1 MEDFGIECVIFATR
15 EREMPKKVQKTLIQ
29 QVGKGLTCCCIFAK
43 MVPETTTPN
52 ASRAM
57 RRTTAMAKNLAGALG
72 LVLTLPLS
80 FAAGAERPHAHVS
93 ALAAYA
99 QSASILDAW
108 RDYALA
114 DLTRGFDWADNGG
127 VAPQAP
133 GLFERGIAPSPWQF
147 NGNGSTASPLSVIF
161 LKTKAADTPLASV
174 DQSSL
179 LRDYT
184 PGLQRYLLAPSYALH
199 WGDASSVSVSAIFA
213 YQRFA
218 GLGLGI
224 ANVPLQSGVAP
235 ALAPTM
241 VDKYAGSYGTGL
253 RVDFESRLSERVSW
267 QVGAQSR
274 VNMDAF
280 NNYRGVYSEP
290 GSFDIPASANMGLGF
305 ALTADL
311 KADIGAERVMYNNIA
326 PFTSAALPNRF
337 LVLLGSSISPAFAW
351 QNLDVY
357 STGFSWRDPGNGVW
371 SLHYTTREQ
380 PLPTSALLQTAL
392 EPYLASH
399 NVEFGFARKFGRASG
414 LHVAA
419 SYAPSEFV
427 LGLPTSNS
435 LRTPN
440 DGGQI
445 EYQLLWTT
453 LF

>member
-1 MEDFGIECVIFATR
+1 
-15 EREMPKKVQKTLIQ
+15 
-29 QVGKGLTCCCIFAK
+29 
-43 MVPETTTPN
+43 
-52 ASRAM
+52 M
-57 RRTTAMAKNLAGALG
+57 RRSTAKAKNLAGALG

-80 FAAGAERPHAHVS
+80 FAAAAERPHANVS

-114 DLTRGFDWADNGG
+114 DLTRGFDWADNAGA
-127 VAPQAP
+127 VPQAP
-133 GLFERGIAPSPWQF
+133 SLFDRGIGRLAPSTPHLF
-147 NGNGSTASPLSVIF
+147 DNGVNASPLSVIF
-161 LKTKAADTPLASV
+161 LKTKAAETPFMPAE
-174 DQSSL
+174 QPSL

-184 PGLQRYLLAPSYALH
+184 PGLQRYLLAPSYAQR
-199 WGDASSVSVSAIFA
+199 WGDVSSVSVSAIFA

-224 ANVPLQSGVAP
+224 DNVPLQAGAAS
-235 ALAPTM
+235 ALAPAM

-253 RVDFESRLSERVSW
+253 RLDFESRLSERVTW
-267 QVGAQSR
+267 QVGVQSR

-290 GSFDIPASANMGLGF
+290 GSFDIPANANAGLGF
-305 ALTADL
+305 EVTPDL
-311 KADIGAERVMYNNIA
+311 KAEIGAERVMYSNIA

-337 LVLLGSSISPAFAW
+337 LVLLGSSISPTFAW

-357 STGFSWRDPGNGVW
+357 SAGFSWRDPGNGVW
-371 SLHYTTREQ
+371 SLHYTTRQQ
-380 PLPTSALLQTAL
+380 PLPTSPLLQTAL
-392 EPYLASH
+392 DPYLASH
-399 NVEFGFARKFGRASG
+399 NIEFGFARAFGAASG
-414 LHVAA
+414 LRVAA

-440 DGGQI
+440 SGGQI

>member
-1 MEDFGIECVIFATR
+1 
-15 EREMPKKVQKTLIQ
+15 
-29 QVGKGLTCCCIFAK
+29 
-43 MVPETTTPN
+43 
-52 ASRAM
+52 M
-57 RRTTAMAKNLAGALG
+57 RRSTAKAKNLAGAVG

-80 FAAGAERPHAHVS
+80 FAVAAERPHADVS

-99 QSASILDAW
+99 QSTSILDAW

-114 DLTRGFDWADNGG
+114 DLTRGFDWADSGG
-127 VAPQAP
+127 VSPQAP
-133 GLFERGIAPSPWQF
+133 SLFDRGIGRIAPLVSHF
-147 NGNGSTASPLSVIF
+147 GGAREVSPLSVIF
-161 LKTKAADTPLASV
+161 LKTKAADTPLFVPA

-184 PGLQRYLLAPSYALH
+184 PGLKRYLLAPSYAQR
-199 WGDASSVSVSAIFA
+199 WGNASALSVSAIFA

-224 ANVPLQSGVAP
+224 DNVPLQSEQTGFSIA
-235 ALAPTM
+235 
-241 VDKYAGSYGTGL
+241 DKYPGSYGAGL
-253 RVDFESRLSERVSW
+253 RADFDSRLSERVSW
-267 QVGAQSR
+267 QVGVQSR

-290 GSFDIPASANMGLGF
+290 GSFDIPASANVGLGF
-305 ALTADL
+305 ALTPDL
-311 KADIGAERVMYNNIA
+311 KADIGAERVMYSGIA
-326 PFTSAALPNRF
+326 PFTSAALPTRF

-357 STGFSWRDPGNGVW
+357 SAGFSWRDPGNGVW

-380 PLPTSALLQTAL
+380 PLPTSPLLQTAL

-399 NVEFGFARKFGRASG
+399 NIEFGFARVFGAASS

-435 LRTPN
+435 LRTPSN
-440 DGGQI
+440 GGQI
-445 EYQLLWTT
+445 EYQALWTT
-453 LF
+453 RF

>member
-1 MEDFGIECVIFATR
+1 
-15 EREMPKKVQKTLIQ
+15 
-29 QVGKGLTCCCIFAK
+29 
-43 MVPETTTPN
+43 
-52 ASRAM
+52 
-57 RRTTAMAKNLAGALG
+57 MAKNLAGALG

-80 FAAGAERPHAHVS
+80 FAGAAERPHANVS

-127 VAPQAP
+127 TVPQAP
-133 GLFERGIAPSPWQF
+133 SLFDRGITRNAPSPSQF
-147 NGNGSTASPLSVIF
+147 NASSFDASPLSVIF
-161 LKTKAADTPLASV
+161 LRTNVADTPLAPA
-174 DQSSL
+174 DPSL

-184 PGLQRYLLAPSYALH
+184 PGLQRYLLAPSYAQR
-199 WGDASSVSVSAIFA
+199 WGDSSSVSVSAIFA

-224 ANVPLQSGVAP
+224 DNVPLQAGAAP
-235 ALAPTM
+235 ALTPVMA
-241 VDKYAGSYGTGL
+241 DKYAGSYGTGL
-253 RVDFESRLSERVSW
+253 RMDFESLLSERVSW
-267 QVGAQSR
+267 QAGAQSR

-290 GSFDIPASANMGLGF
+290 GSFDIPASANVGLGF
-305 ALTADL
+305 ALAPNL

-357 STGFSWRDPGNGVW
+357 SAGFSWRDSGNGMW

-380 PLPTSALLQTAL
+380 PLPTSPLLQTAL

-399 NVEFGFARKFGRASG
+399 NVEFGFARAFGTTSG

-440 DGGQI
+440 SGGQI

>member
-1 MEDFGIECVIFATR
+1 
-15 EREMPKKVQKTLIQ
+15 
-29 QVGKGLTCCCIFAK
+29 
-43 MVPETTTPN
+43 
-52 ASRAM
+52 M
-57 RRTTAMAKNLAGALG
+57 RRTTAKAKNLAGALG
-72 LVLTLPLS
+72 LVLALPLS
-80 FAAGAERPHAHVS
+80 FAAAAERPHANVS

-99 QSASILDAW
+99 QSASILNAW

-133 GLFERGIAPSPWQF
+133 SLFDRGIAHISPSTPLF
-147 NGNGSTASPLSVIF
+147 NGSGVNASPLSVIF
-161 LKTKAADTPLASV
+161 LKTKAADTPLAPA
-174 DQSSL
+174 DQPSL

-184 PGLQRYLLAPSYALH
+184 PGLQRYLLASSYAQR
-199 WGDASSVSVSAIFA
+199 WGDASSLSVSAIFA

-224 ANVPLQSGVAP
+224 ANVPLHAGADT
-235 ALAPTM
+235 ALAPVM

-253 RVDFESRLSERVSW
+253 RMDFESRLSERVSW
-267 QVGAQSR
+267 QMGAQSR

-290 GSFDIPASANMGLGF
+290 GSFDIPASANVGLGF
-305 ALTADL
+305 ALTPNL
-311 KADIGAERVMYNNIA
+311 KADIGAERVMYSNIA

-337 LVLLGSSISPAFAW
+337 LVLLGSSISPTFAW
-351 QNLDVY
+351 QNVDVY

-380 PLPTSALLQTAL
+380 PLPTSPLLQTAL

-399 NVEFGFARKFGRASG
+399 NVEFGFTRAFGAASG

-435 LRTPN
+435 LRTPSN
-440 DGGQI
+440 GGQI
-445 EYQLLWTT
+445 EYQVLWTT

>member
-1 MEDFGIECVIFATR
+1 
-15 EREMPKKVQKTLIQ
+15 
-29 QVGKGLTCCCIFAK
+29 
-43 MVPETTTPN
+43 
-52 ASRAM
+52 M
-57 RRTTAMAKNLAGALG
+57 RRSTAKAKNLAGALG
-72 LVLTLPLS
+72 FVLTLPLS
-80 FAAGAERPHAHVS
+80 FAAAAERPHANVS

-127 VAPQAP
+127 AAPRVP
-133 GLFERGIAPSPWQF
+133 GLFDRGSAPSPLPF
-147 NGNGSTASPLSVIF
+147 SSNGPNVSPLSVVF
-161 LKTKAADTPLASV
+161 LKTKAADTPLAPAGQP
-174 DQSSL
+174 DL

-184 PGLQRYLLAPSYALH
+184 PGLQRYLLAPSYAMR
-199 WGDASSVSVSAIFA
+199 WGDVSSVSVSAIFA

-224 ANVPLQSGVAP
+224 DSVPLQSGPAS
-235 ALAPTM
+235 ALAP
-241 VDKYAGSYGTGL
+241 VIADKYAGSYGTGL
-253 RVDFESRLSERVSW
+253 RMDFESRLSERVSW
-267 QVGAQSR
+267 QMGAQSR

-290 GSFDIPASANMGLGF
+290 GSFDIPASTNVGLGF
-305 ALTADL
+305 ALTSDL
-311 KADIGAERVMYNNIA
+311 KADIGAQRVMYSDIA

-357 STGFSWRDPGNGVW
+357 STGFSWRDPGSGVW

-380 PLPTSALLQTAL
+380 PLPTSPLLQMAL
-392 EPYLASH
+392 QPYLASH
-399 NVEFGFARKFGRASG
+399 NVEFGFNRAFGAASG

-440 DGGQI
+440 SGGQI
-445 EYQLLWTT
+445 EYQVLWTT

>member
-1 MEDFGIECVIFATR
+1 
-15 EREMPKKVQKTLIQ
+15 
-29 QVGKGLTCCCIFAK
+29 
-43 MVPETTTPN
+43 
-52 ASRAM
+52 M
-57 RRTTAMAKNLAGALG
+57 RRSTAKAKNLAGALG

-80 FAAGAERPHAHVS
+80 FAAAAERPHANVS
-93 ALAAYA
+93 ALAAYT

-127 VAPQAP
+127 AAPQAP
-133 GLFERGIAPSPWQF
+133 GLFDRGIARVATSPTMF
-147 NGNGSTASPLSVIF
+147 NGSGLNASPLSVIF
-161 LKTKAADTPLASV
+161 LKTKVADTPLAPA
-174 DQSSL
+174 DQPSL

-184 PGLQRYLLAPSYALH
+184 PGLQRYLLASSYAQR
-199 WGDASSVSVSAIFA
+199 WGDASSLSVSAIFA

-224 ANVPLQSGVAP
+224 ANVPLHAGADT
-235 ALAPTM
+235 ALAPVM

-253 RVDFESRLSERVSW
+253 RMDFENRLNERVSW

-290 GSFDIPASANMGLGF
+290 GSFDIPASANVGLGF
-305 ALTADL
+305 TLTPNL
-311 KADIGAERVMYNNIA
+311 KADIGAERVMYSNIA

-337 LVLLGSSISPAFAW
+337 LVLLGSSISPTFAW

-380 PLPTSALLQTAL
+380 PLPTSPLLQSAL

-399 NVEFGFARKFGRASG
+399 NVEFGFTRAFGAASG

-440 DGGQI
+440 TGGQI
-445 EYQLLWTT
+445 EYQVLWTT